1 MMIDEQVQAG
11 HGRRLVLLLYFYV
24 LYSHQ
29 THSYI
34 HTHLSHP
41 PLTGLVGR
49 HNCSTPHHTTPYLYA
64 EKYRLH
70 RRRRLYIEQAA
81 DMGLGRFF
89 CLLKIT
95 RTDKTCS
102 GTNTNSQHA
111 FVHLTGPMSS

>member
-1 MMIDEQVQAG
+1 MMIDEQVRAG
-11 HGRRLVLLLYFYV
+11 LSRRLVLLYFYV

-29 THSYI
+29 THSHI

-49 HNCSTPHHTTPYLYA
+49 HKYCTPHNTTPHLYA

-70 RRRRLYIEQAA
+70 RRGRLYIEQAA

-89 CLLKIT
+89 LSFEDHAYRQNVFWNKY
-95 RTDKTCS
+95 KTAAHFC
-102 GTNTNSQHA
+102 
-111 FVHLTGPMSS
+111 PPD